1 MKLKCLD
8 ACENAGLAVGGGMGS
23 ASPEEFGYAGGAP
36 NVVPAW
42 SPPGSNACVGKGTVS
57 R

>member
-42 SPPGSNACVGKGTVS
+42 SPPGSNAGVGKGTVS